1 MNVACVFAHQ
11 DDEMA
16 CLGTLIRLREAREAR
31 ITFIAVTNG
40 DKGASWDPDR
50 PLAEVAATRE
60 REMRAVAGALGA
72 DYVCLD
78 EPDQFLFDGPEVRT
92 KLIEALRAAQPE
104 LVFTHNLQEYSVDHD
119 ATARLTCHAALM
131 TEIASVRT
139 ASPALAHAPAI
150 FHTNPGP
157 GHAFDGTHFVA
168 FDDRVADEKQRILRL
183 HESQMAVMRELRG
196 VDYSDLARAAD
207 RATGARLVRP
217 YAEVFRPCLM
227 ERRIPTASML
237 P

>member
-16 CLGTLIRLREAREAR
+16 CLGTLLRLREERGAR

-40 DKGASWDPDR
+40 DKGASWDPSQ
-50 PLAEVAATRE
+50 PLEAVAAMRE
-60 REMRAVAGALGA
+60 REMRAVAGALDA
-72 DYVCLD
+72 DYVCLG
-78 EPDQFLFDGPEVRT
+78 EPDQFLFDSPQVRD
-92 KLIEALRAAQPE
+92 KLTEALRAARPE
-104 LVFTHNLQEYSVDHD
+104 LVFTHNAEEYSVDHD
-119 ATARLTCHAALM
+119 VTARLACHAALIA
-131 TEIASVRT
+131 TIASVRT
-139 ASPALAHAPAI
+139 DSPALAHAPAI

-168 FDDRVADEKQRILRL
+168 FDDRVADEKQRIVRL

-196 VDYSDLARAAD
+196 IDYADLARAAD
-207 RATGARLVRP
+207 RATGARLVQP